1 MKKRYCGRVPLR
13 MVTMPLAACANARFT
28 VTWGGRGFTVFFFLR
43 LIKIE
48 KDWMSRGVRDGP
60 FLFKVE
66 LKRSLKLEV

>member
-28 VTWGGRGFTVFFFLR
+28 VTWGGWAFTVLFFLLR

-48 KDWMSRGVRDGP
+48 KDWMSRDWS
-60 FLFKVE
+60 FLVQGGIEAKFE
-66 LKRSLKLEV
+66 A